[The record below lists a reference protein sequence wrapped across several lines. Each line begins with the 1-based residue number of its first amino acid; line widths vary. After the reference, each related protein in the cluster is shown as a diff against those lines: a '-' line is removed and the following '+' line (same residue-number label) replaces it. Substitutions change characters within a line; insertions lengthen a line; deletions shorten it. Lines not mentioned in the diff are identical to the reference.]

1 VNDWRRDRIG
11 SAHRGENLT
20 VIARMPSGFAVIGD
34 TQHLPGYSLLLTD
47 DPANDH
53 LSDLAWAARRDFL
66 LDMALVGEAIE
77 AVCGDRGLRRIN
89 YEVLGNSIPVLHA
102 HVHPRYDWEPA
113 EYVGGPVWRYPKDV
127 RNDPRHA
134 FAEERHGELR
144 AALRAALEELMR
156 RAGRTVFA

>member
-66 LDMALVGEAIE
+66 LAMA
-77 AVCGDRGLRRIN
+77 
-89 YEVLGNSIPVLHA
+89 
-102 HVHPRYDWEPA
+102 
-113 EYVGGPVWRYPKDV
+113 
-127 RNDPRHA
+127 RH
-134 FAEERHGELR
+134 
-144 AALRAALEELMR
+144 
-156 RAGRTVFA
+156 